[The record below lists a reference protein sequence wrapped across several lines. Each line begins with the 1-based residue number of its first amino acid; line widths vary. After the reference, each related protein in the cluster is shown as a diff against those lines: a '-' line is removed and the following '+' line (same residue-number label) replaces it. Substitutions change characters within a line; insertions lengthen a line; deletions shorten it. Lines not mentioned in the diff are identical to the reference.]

1 MQLVDGQI
9 LNDYSVLPNDVI
21 ILIKRLFV
29 EPQKDESKS
38 KEEANKSPTKE
49 SPKPTPD
56 DKTAKLVDAESKY
69 YKVGDLVDVRL
80 LDSGAWFEGVVD
92 KILKKDDVGQIEEEE
107 LVFRIKR

>member
-1 MQLVDGQI
+1 MQLVDGHI

-21 ILIKRLFV
+21 ILIKRQFV
-29 EPQKDESKS
+29 EPQKDEIKV
-38 KEEANKSPTKE
+38 KEEANEPQTKE
-49 SPKPTPD
+49 NPKPTTEEETD
-56 DKTAKLVDAESKY
+56 LVDAESKY

-92 KILKKDDVGQIEEEE
+92 KILKKKDAEGDLEEKQ